1 MEKKDE
7 LKKKL
12 EKLFPSLYDRSSD
25 EQPLN
30 KEHLTDF
37 IESLVSIGHLLI
49 LDQDLIPTMEVSI
62 EEQLNGKQQKKL
74 PQKSENPGPV
84 PNEKPEDS
92 IPVPKFNRIDFSFD
106 SAITALVVK
115 KFAEDSLHSMSLQE
129 KEVFFNEHYKIGL
142 ETLDRHIPKSELKEL
157 ILKGIVIFQD
167 IFLTWQRKT
176 KAQMDLNKSKSNRL
190 DFWSRLALKLVGY
203 MINFVIWVIKIIL
216 WRTF

>member
-1 MEKKDE
+1 LLEEALFSDFDRKRSLKSEKDKVYLMEKKDE

-12 EKLFPSLYDRSSD
+12 EKLFPSLDDRSSD

-37 IESLVSIGHLLI
+37 IESLVSIGHLVI

-92 IPVPKFNRIDFSFD
+92 MTCS
-106 SAITALVVK
+106 
-115 KFAEDSLHSMSLQE
+115 
-129 KEVFFNEHYKIGL
+129 
-142 ETLDRHIPKSELKEL
+142 
-157 ILKGIVIFQD
+157 
-167 IFLTWQRKT
+167 
-176 KAQMDLNKSKSNRL
+176 
-190 DFWSRLALKLVGY
+190 
-203 MINFVIWVIKIIL
+203 
-216 WRTF
+216 